1 MRIGKCIAN
10 EILRI
15 RSAAHFII
23 GTHSLP
29 IFICVCVRVCVLF
42 LSVCAFEIVMRLPV
56 QLLDWVI
63 RN

>member
-23 GTHSLP
+23 GPHSLP
-29 IFICVCVRVCVLF
+29 IFICVCLRVFSFSLC
-42 LSVCAFEIVMRLPV
+42 VCAFEIVMRLPV